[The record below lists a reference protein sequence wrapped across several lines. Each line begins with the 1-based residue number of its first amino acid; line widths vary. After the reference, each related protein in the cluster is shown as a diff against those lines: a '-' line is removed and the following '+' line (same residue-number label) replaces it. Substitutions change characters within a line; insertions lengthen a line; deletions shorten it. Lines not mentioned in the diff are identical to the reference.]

1 VGTTCV
7 HGISLGSEGI
17 CELCPLAIRKRKE
30 LKALFS
36 LYPRGILF
44 SRMKGPDAVKAMRLS
59 RELQDLRSMP
69 SKALTELRDMQQK
82 FIREYEAN
90 WTLRPTKS
98 TFQRLTLLQ
107 KTTR

>member
-1 VGTTCV
+1 
-7 HGISLGSEGI
+7 
-17 CELCPLAIRKRKE
+17 
-30 LKALFS
+30 
-36 LYPRGILF
+36 
-44 SRMKGPDAVKAMRLS
+44 
-59 RELQDLRSMP
+59 
-69 SKALTELRDMQQK
+69 MQQK